1 MNDETTIRPS
11 LNLDNIPD
19 DLKISAERYLEIR
32 RFIEEYA
39 YSPGFREG
47 ESAYEELSNNEKMI
61 VSNWA
66 IRIHARSLDLAP
78 QITKLLINLVG
89 DGVELLEYKTAD
101 GTILHKEKTH
111 TIKSIDS
118 IKRKIIADAILES
131 DFDNTVNYDKAG
143 AKIRDGIRYTII
155 IPDNIYLEKV
165 DEILHKLE
173 DMGFGPIDAKNH
185 WVDHQEFWK
194 VENKKNWPRLR
205 YQGINAKIVCPNGQD
220 VFEIQFHTPMEH
232 QIKEGSTRDLYRVY
246 RDKDIDLEWK
256 MQLEN
261 YRMFLQST
269 IIPPDTKELKAC
281 DYRYESR
288 EKRR

>member
-39 YSPGFREG
+39 YSPVFREG
-47 ESAYEELSNNEKMI
+47 ESAYEELSNNDKMI

-173 DMGFGPIDAKNH
+173 DMGFGPIDASNH

-256 MQLEN
+256 IQLEN